1 MGSTARVYESRLV
14 DEWTANAVWSGLVGH
29 SPTIPDYESL
39 DTMMVSEPAQLRALG
54 DDIRTKIVALLRDRA
69 ASTTELAARLG
80 IPKGTAGHHV
90 KVLERAGLV
99 KVVRTRQVRAVTER
113 YYGRVARLFLIRC
126 DDESDKDALVPFIAA
141 TQLRSAADEL
151 TAAGIVSTQGL
162 IHTRLSPADTRRFV
176 RRLEKLVSDFRTSE
190 DPDGEPM
197 GLAIALY
204 PQARQDAAD
213 A

>member
-1 MGSTARVYESRLV
+1 VYESV
-14 DEWTANAVWSGLVGH
+14 GFDEWTANVVWSGLVDH

-69 ASTTELAARLG
+69 SSTTELAARLG

-141 TQLRSAADEL
+141 TQLRAAADEL
-151 TAAGIVSTQGL
+151 AVAGIVSTQGL

-204 PQARQDAAD
+204 PQARQEPDA
-213 A
+213 

>member
-1 MGSTARVYESRLV
+1 M
-14 DEWTANAVWSGLVGH
+14 DH
-29 SPTIPDYESL
+29 SQTIPDYDSL

-54 DDIRTKIVALLRDRA
+54 DDIRTRIVALLRDRA

-99 KVVRTRQVRAVTER
+99 QVVRTRKVRAVTER
-113 YYGRVARLFLIRC
+113 YYGRVARLFVIRC
-126 DDESDKDALVPFIAA
+126 DDESDEEALVPFLAA
-141 TQLRSAADEL
+141 TSLRAAADEL
-151 TAAGIVSTQGL
+151 AAAGIVSTQAL

-176 RRLEKLVSDFRTSE
+176 RRLEKLISDFRTSE

-204 PQARQDAAD
+204 PQARQEPDA
-213 A
+213 